1 MLQKIVFRV
10 EWLPVAHRIGR
21 KFAHLQV
28 IFEASTPRGHNRR
41 VPVDSND
48 TQVSYAINSL
58 ASHA

>member
-10 EWLPVAHRIGR
+10 EWLPVAHRVGR
-21 KFAHLQV
+21 ELAHLQV
-28 IFEASTPRGHNRR
+28 NFEASTPHVHNGR

-48 TQVSYAINSL
+48 TRVSYAINAL